1 MAEALV
7 EAAIVQMA
15 AAEAADDADDAK
27 AAADETEMETDEKIV
42 KWEIICDG
50 KPAAAKVAAVAAGVV
65 VVVVPAVDAVR
76 RARAMSANVAD
87 SNVNGWVTDVHL
99 YSEMDADVAD

>member
-1 MAEALV
+1 MAEASV

-42 KWEIICDG
+42 KWEITCDG
-50 KPAAAKVAAVAAGVV
+50 KPAAATVATEVAAV
-65 VVVVPAVDAVR
+65 VVVVPVVR
-76 RARAMSANVAD
+76 RARAMSAYVAD
-87 SNVNGWVTDVHL
+87 AYVNGWVTDVHL
-99 YSEMDADVAD
+99 YSKMHADVVD